1 MIRKITIFSLLMQ
14 FIMLTGNS
22 QQLLYTLQGNGGK
35 VNTVQFSPDGKMLL
49 SGNQDGSIKSWD
61 VANNFKQTTSVNP
74 IGESITNINFS
85 SDAKEIG
92 ISSYQTFFVFGNPT
106 LKKLKRKKKAHTTFV
121 RCANFSKSGQYIV
134 STSWRD
140 NTIVI
145 WKRSNLKVEK
155 VLPETVWTDYAM
167 FINDDK
173 QIVSINHENT
183 IKVWDVASGNL
194 MQTFAGHTDW
204 VYGILLSPDGKYLLS
219 GSLDNSI
226 KKWDLNSGK
235 IVQTIEAHKNGITWL
250 ASSADGKY
258 FISSSLDKTAKLWSW
273 ETMQEIAQFS
283 GHDEAVLEA
292 VISPDNKYIATG
304 SLDKTIK
311 IWAFPTSV
319 K

>member
-1 MIRKITIFSLLMQ
+1 MTRKITIFSLLLQ
-14 FIMLTGNS
+14 FIIISANA

-35 VNTVQFSPDGKMLL
+35 VNTVQFSPDGKTLL
-49 SGNQDGSIKSWD
+49 SGNQDGSIKAWD
-61 VANNFKQTTSVNP
+61 VANNFKQTSSVNP
-74 IGESITNINFS
+74 IRESITNISFS
-85 SDAKEIG
+85 TDAKEIG
-92 ISSYQTFFVFGNPT
+92 ISSYKSFFIYGNPT
-106 LKKLKRKKKAHTTFV
+106 LKKLKAKKKAHTTFV
-121 RCANFSKSGQYIV
+121 RCANFSKSGEYVV

-145 WKRSNLKVEK
+145 WKRSSLKVEK

-226 KKWDLNSGK
+226 KKWDLNTGK

-292 VISPDNKYIATG
+292 VIFGPFQQALNK
-304 SLDKTIK
+304 LNL
-311 IWAFPTSV
+311 
-319 K
+319 

>member
-1 MIRKITIFSLLMQ
+1 MIKKITFLLLILQ
-14 FIMLTGNS
+14 LIIVTGNC
-22 QQLLYTLQGNGGK
+22 QQLLFTLQGNGGK
-35 VNTVQFSPDGKMLL
+35 VNTLQFSPDNKILL

-61 VANNFKQTTSVNP
+61 ATNSFKQISSVNP
-74 IGESITNINFS
+74 IKESITNISFS
-85 SDAKEIG
+85 LDGKEVG
-92 ISSYQTFFVFGNPT
+92 ISSYKSFFVYSAPT
-106 LKKLKRKKKAHTTFV
+106 LKKLKTKKKAHTTFV

-140 NTIVI
+140 NTLVI
-145 WKRSNLKVEK
+145 WKRATLKIEK
-155 VLPETVWTDYAM
+155 VLPETVWSDYAI

-204 VYGILLSPDGKYLLS
+204 VYGILISPDGKYLLS
-219 GSLDNSI
+219 GSLDNTI
-226 KKWDLNSGK
+226 KKWGLTTGK

-311 IWAFPTSV
+311 IWAFPTLN

>member
-1 MIRKITIFSLLMQ
+1 MNRKTTFFILLAQ
-14 FIMLTGNS
+14 LIILTGNS
-22 QQLLYTLQGNGGK
+22 QSLLFTLQGNGGK
-35 VNTVQFSPDGKMLL
+35 VNTLQFSTDSKILL

-61 VANNFKQTTSVNP
+61 VNNSFKQTTSINP
-74 IGESITNINFS
+74 ISESITNISFS
-85 SDAKEIG
+85 TDGKEVG
-92 ISSYQTFFVFGNPT
+92 VSTYKSFFVYNSSS
-106 LKKLKRKKKAHTTFV
+106 LKKLKSKKKAHTTFV

-145 WKRSNLKVEK
+145 WKRSTLKVEK

-183 IKVWDVASGNL
+183 IKVWDLANGNL
-194 MQTFAGHTDW
+194 IQTLAGHTDW
-204 VYGILLSPDGKYLLS
+204 VYGILVSPDGKYLLS
-219 GSLDNSI
+219 GSLDNTI
-226 KKWDLNSGK
+226 KKWDLASGK
-235 IVQTIEAHKNGITWL
+235 MVQTIDAHKNGITWL
-250 ASSADGKY
+250 SSSADGKY

-273 ETMQEIAQFS
+273 ETMQELAQFS
-283 GHDEAVLEA
+283 GHGGAVLEA

-311 IWAFPTSV
+311 IWEFPSNI

>member
-1 MIRKITIFSLLMQ
+1 MIRKITIFSLLLQ
-14 FIMLTGNS
+14 FILLTGNG

-35 VNTVQFSPDGKMLL
+35 VNTLQFSPDGKTLL

-61 VANNFKQTTSVNP
+61 VANNFKLATSTNP
-74 IGESITNINFS
+74 IGESITNISYSANG
-85 SDAKEIG
+85 KEIG
-92 ISSYQTFFVFGNPT
+92 ISSYKAFFVYDNPS
-106 LKKLKRKKKAHTTFV
+106 LKKLKAKKKAHTTFV
-121 RCANFSKSGQYIV
+121 RCANFSKSGEYIV

-145 WKRSNLKVEK
+145 WKRSSLKVEK

-226 KKWDLNSGK
+226 KKWDLNTGK

-311 IWAFPTSV
+311 IWAFPTNV

>member
-1 MIRKITIFSLLMQ
+1 MTRKITIFSLLLQ
-14 FIMLTGNS
+14 FIIISANA

-35 VNTVQFSPDGKMLL
+35 VNTVQFSPDGKILL
-49 SGNQDGSIKSWD
+49 SGNQDGSIKAWD

-74 IGESITNINFS
+74 IGESITNISFS
-85 SDAKEIG
+85 TDAKEIG
-92 ISSYQTFFVFGNPT
+92 ISSYKSFFIYGNPT
-106 LKKLKRKKKAHTTFV
+106 LKKLKAKKKAHTTFV
-121 RCANFSKSGQYIV
+121 RCANFSKSGEYVV

-145 WKRSNLKVEK
+145 WKRSSLKVEK

-226 KKWDLNSGK
+226 KKWDLNTGK